1 MAELGAAVVA
11 FMSLAGVIRPLYAVV
26 SGLQEAPN
34 EVIFFRHQLESLEC
48 IVSELEHLQG
58 RVSPDI
64 FSHRL
69 RSGLSH
75 VRVPLE
81 QDVATLQKLLVKA
94 RAKNSESS
102 LRGRIWWRLN
112 SGEIKQLGERLGQYR
127 EILNTLLVL
136 LHRWVIP
143 LVGNGY

>member
-11 FMSLAGVIRPLYAVV
+11 FMSLAGVIPPLYAAL
-26 SGLQEAPN
+26 SGLQEVPN
-34 EVIFFRHQLESLEC
+34 EVTFFRHQLGSLEC
-48 IVSELEHLQG
+48 IVSELERLQG

-81 QDVATLQKLLVKA
+81 QDVTTLQKLLAKA
-94 RAKNSESS
+94 RVNNHQSS
-102 LRGRIWWRLN
+102 LRGRIWWCLN
-112 SGEIKQLGERLGQYR
+112 SGEIRQLGERLGQYR
-127 EILNTLLVL
+127 DILTTLLVL
-136 LHRWVIP
+136 LHRCVSRW
-143 LVGNGY
+143 